1 MSVETWDYIVIGSGS
16 SGGVIATRLAE
27 DPTARVLVL
36 EAGGTDAKYFYRRPG
51 ALGLVYQVPQLKKS
65 ADWGYKTVPLKAMD
79 NREMPYTR
87 GRIVGGCSTVNGMLY
102 VRGHRDNYDEWARD
116 LGCEG
121 WSYDEVLPLFVS
133 EFYAGGGYDPA
144 RKSDIIARMQW
155 YDAQLAADDYVL
167 GFAPFTLGPTSG
179 WQSHDYEPFYQGEDR
194 LVAYM
199 IARATE

>member
-79 NREMPYTR
+79 NREMP
-87 GRIVGGCSTVNGMLY
+87 
-102 VRGHRDNYDEWARD
+102 
-116 LGCEG
+116 
-121 WSYDEVLPLFVS
+121 
-133 EFYAGGGYDPA
+133 
-144 RKSDIIARMQW
+144 
-155 YDAQLAADDYVL
+155 
-167 GFAPFTLGPTSG
+167 
-179 WQSHDYEPFYQGEDR
+179 
-194 LVAYM
+194 
-199 IARATE
+199 